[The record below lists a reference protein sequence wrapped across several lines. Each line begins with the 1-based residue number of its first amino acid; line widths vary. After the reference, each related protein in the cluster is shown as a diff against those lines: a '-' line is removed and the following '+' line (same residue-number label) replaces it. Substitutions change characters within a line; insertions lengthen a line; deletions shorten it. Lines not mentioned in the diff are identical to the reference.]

1 MSSTEFSDLSRQLD
15 ESNTVMKILGKLVA
29 IEDRRQA
36 MELALKSSDYTVAA
50 TKLDEIQK
58 LMATEVHE
66 RFVSVRLNLTVFTTI
81 QLSLRLSS

>member
-29 IEDRRQA
+29 IEDRRKA

-66 RFVSVRLNLTVFTTI
+66 RCVSVRLNLTVFTTI